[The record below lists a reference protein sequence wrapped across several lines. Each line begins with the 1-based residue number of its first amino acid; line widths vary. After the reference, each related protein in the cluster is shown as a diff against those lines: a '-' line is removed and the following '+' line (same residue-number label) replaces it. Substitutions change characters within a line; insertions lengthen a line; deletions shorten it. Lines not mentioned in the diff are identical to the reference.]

1 MYLAY
6 SLLLSLGLVV
16 LIPHFLFQ
24 ALAHGKYIAGLRQRL
39 GSLPGVNG
47 GKPVIWLHCVSVG
60 ETQAARPLAQRV
72 KQAFPHHAL
81 VVSTITLT
89 GQKLA
94 QDVFR
99 GQAES
104 IFYFPFDWRWS
115 VRRALKTI
123 NPAAVLI
130 METELWP
137 NFLREC
143 QARQVPVALVNGRIS
158 RQSFRRYAMIKFF
171 LRRVLSSLSIA
182 VMQSETD
189 AQRLEDLGMPKE
201 RLFTAGNLKFDAEA
215 AGELVSKT
223 AEIKERFGFN
233 GGERLILAASTHAP
247 EEEIIV
253 ESVKQL
259 GNVRLLLAPRHP
271 ERFNEVAGVIQK
283 SGLSWAKRTNAPEAG
298 DASAQVILLDTI
310 GELPATYSLADVV
323 FVGGS
328 IVDKGGHNVLEP
340 AAAGAAVVTGA
351 HTHNFHAIVDL
362 MAEAGAIVQLPPI
375 ETERATHELTQVLSR
390 LLANDGERAELGR
403 RAKQLVTENQGAT
416 ERTVKLIAPLLSRE
430 TRESSPPDPI
440 FVANAPTS

>member
-6 SLLLSLGLVV
+6 SLLLSLGLIV

-39 GSLPGVNG
+39 GSLPPTN

-72 KQAFPHHAL
+72 KREFPHHAL

-94 QDVFR
+94 RDVFR
-99 GQAES
+99 TQAES
-104 IFYFPFDWRWS
+104 VFYFPFDWRWS

-143 QARQVPVALVNGRIS
+143 KARHIPVALVNGRIS
-158 RQSFRRYAMIKFF
+158 RQSFRRYKLIRFF
-171 LRRVLSSLSIA
+171 LQRVLACLSLA
-182 VMQSETD
+182 VMQSDTD
-189 AQRLEDLGMPKE
+189 AGRLRELGMSDE
-201 RLFTAGNLKFDAEA
+201 RLYTAGNLKFDAEFA
-215 AGELVSKT
+215 RELTTKT
-223 AEIKERFGFN
+223 TEIRNRFGLQS
-233 GGERLILAASTHAP
+233 GVPLILAASTHAP
-247 EEEIIV
+247 EEEVIL
-253 ESVKQL
+253 ETVKQL
-259 GNVRLLLAPRHP
+259 QPARLMLAPRHP
-271 ERFNEVAGVIQK
+271 ERFNEVATLIQK
-283 SGLSWAKRTNAPEAG
+283 SGLSWTRRTDPPAPG
-298 DASAQVILLDTI
+298 DAGATVILLDTI
-310 GELPATYSLADVV
+310 GELPATYSLADIV

-328 IVDKGGHNVLEP
+328 IIDRGGHNVLEP

-362 MAEAGAIVQLPPI
+362 MAEAKAIVQLPAV
-375 ETERATHELTQVLSR
+375 ETSEAGAELTHVLKN
-390 LLANDGERAELGR
+390 LLANTDEREELGR
-403 RAKQLVTENQGAT
+403 RAKQLVTDNQGAT
-416 ERTVKLIAPLLSRE
+416 ERTVTFIAPLLAS
-430 TRESSPPDPI
+430 
-440 FVANAPTS
+440 